1 MVSVVS
7 AAPVAVVVWRGAA
20 VVDGEAVVVSVATS
34 PSSSPPHAASRAEA
48 PKTEKPII
56 PRRRMASRLVIR
68 PRA

>member
-7 AAPVAVVVWRGAA
+7 AAAVPVVVGVEA
-20 VVDGEAVVVSVATS
+20 VVDGDAVVVSVASS
-34 PSSSPPHAASRAEA
+34 PSSPPHAASRAEA